1 MTKLRIS
8 KERVKKMY
16 KEIFVWRVLEE
27 LKKGKSVFALDTK
40 KNMVFDLES
49 QTIKS
54 ILFLLDVAEKHENR
68 IIFYYW
74 EEEV

>member
-1 MTKLRIS
+1 
-8 KERVKKMY
+8 MY
-16 KEIFVWRVLEE
+16 KEVFAWHVLEE

-40 KNMVFDLES
+40 KNVVFDLES

-54 ILFLLDVAEKHENR
+54 IFLLLNIAEKHENR

-74 EEEV
+74 KEEGEE